1 MKYKNYI
8 DRNINDVI
16 KELKNKNYKIKH
28 KYSFKSKDTVIDAYD
43 ENDCIILEVSKSK
56 FIFLFIIILL
66 ILILLFT
73 KFTFPFLDKPSN
85 DNKVIDT
92 GTKEEIK
99 KDDKELINKIETPDP
114 KTDDLDDNNNTINNN
129 TSTNNN
135 GTNNS
140 TSNNKNNN
148 NDNNNSSNNN
158 NSNTDN
164 NTKPEIKPV
173 VNKYT
178 VTFNNDGNKSTDKIE
193 YNNEVTKPTDP
204 IKNGYTFKGWYLNG
218 IKFDF
223 NTKITNDIELVAKYE
238 INKYTVT
245 FQSENEIVDTQNVEW
260 SNKVI
265 KPTDPNKAN
274 YTFVGWYL
282 NDKEFDFNTPIG
294 EDLILIAKYEIK
306 KYDVKYDDTIKSYA
320 DSNNITKVDLGSTA
334 NIKFNGLKNGNIVLV
349 INDTKLFA
357 GDSYTYDNGEKSV
370 FTIENGIAKITN
382 VNDDI
387 SFEMRE
393 YVDVVLDNTGK
404 IYNYANKANITSV
417 EFVDYVDFTNATD
430 SMDIT
435 LEQNGLA
442 YAWVEGTKMYV
453 GSELKLR
460 TDSLKQAF
468 YNMTSLE
475 SIEFNNRLDTS
486 NVTDM
491 FAMFCKCTSLKS
503 LDVSN
508 FNTKKVTSMSLMFSD
523 MTSIK
528 SLDVS
533 NFDTSNV
540 ITMLAMFQ
548 NCSSLESIDV
558 SNFNTKKVTD
568 MSYMF
573 YGMTSLKSLDVSNF
587 DTSNV
592 TTMKTMFQNCSSL
605 ESIDVSNFNTKK
617 VTSMGYMFNDMTS
630 LKSLDVSSFD
640 TSNVT
645 TMISMFR
652 NCSNLESIDVS
663 NFNTKKVTSMSFMF
677 NGMTKLE
684 TIYANGS
691 TFITSQVTA
700 STDMFKDDNLLVGGN
715 GTTYSTSYINKTYA
729 RIDKDGTKGYFTDIN
744 SLS

>member
-1 MKYKNYI
+1 MKYKNNI

-99 KDDKELINKIETPDP
+99 KDDKELINKIETPDS

-140 TSNNKNNN
+140 TSNNKN
-148 NDNNNSSNNN
+148 NNNSSNNN

-245 FQSENEIVDTQNVEW
+245 FQSENEIIDIQNVEW

-265 KPTDPNKAN
+265 KPTDPSKAN

-282 NDKEFDFNTPIG
+282 NDKEFDINTPIE

-393 YVDVVLDNTGK
+393 YVDVVLDSTGK

-435 LEQNGLA
+435 LEKNGLA

-460 TDSLKQAF
+460 TDSLRQAF

-503 LDVSN
+503 L
-508 FNTKKVTSMSLMFSD
+508 
-523 MTSIK
+523 
-528 SLDVS
+528 
-533 NFDTSNV
+533 
-540 ITMLAMFQ
+540 
-548 NCSSLESIDV
+548 DV

>member
-129 TSTNNN
+129 TSTNN
-135 GTNNS
+135 NNS

-393 YVDVVLDNTGK
+393 YVDVVLDSTGK

-460 TDSLKQAF
+460 TDSLRQAF
-468 YNMTSLE
+468 YKMTSLE

-491 FAMFCKCTSLKS
+491 FAMFYKCTSLKS

-508 FNTKKVTSMSLMFSD
+508 FNTKKVTSMSYMFSY

-540 ITMLAMFQ
+540 TTMLAMFQ

-573 YGMTSLKSLDVSNF
+573 NGMTSLKSLDVSNF

-592 TTMKTMFQNCSSL
+592 TTMQTMFQNCSSL
-605 ESIDVSNFNTKK
+605 ESID
-617 VTSMGYMFNDMTS
+617 
-630 LKSLDVSSFD
+630 
-640 TSNVT
+640 
-645 TMISMFR
+645 I
-652 NCSNLESIDVS
+652 S